1 MAFTLGNHYI
11 DEILYGVGE
20 VDGELS
26 YVLDQLTDASIE
38 ISADSTDITDKKGNI
53 IRTTYRTKTGQQLAA

>member
-26 YVLDQLTDASIE
+26 YVLDQLSDASIE
-38 ISADSTDITDKKGNI
+38 ISADSTDITDKKGKYCSFI
-53 IRTTYRTKTGQQLAA
+53 Q

>member
-38 ISADSTDITDKKGNI
+38 ISADSTDITDKKGKYCSFI
-53 IRTTYRTKTGQQLAA
+53 Q